1 MKRILM
7 AAGFIS
13 MIVVLSIGC
22 ATTPDSNQIDALIE
36 QAEQSESNKKSSV
49 N

>member
-1 MKRILM
+1 MKRFLM
-7 AAGFIS
+7 AAGFVS
-13 MIVVLSIGC
+13 MIVVLSVGC
-22 ATTPDSNQIDALIE
+22 TSTPDAAAIDALIE

>member
-13 MIVVLSIGC
+13 MIVVLSVGC
-22 ATTPDSNQIDALIE
+22 ATTPDPYAIDALIE
-36 QAEQSESNKKSSV
+36 QAEQSESNEKSSV